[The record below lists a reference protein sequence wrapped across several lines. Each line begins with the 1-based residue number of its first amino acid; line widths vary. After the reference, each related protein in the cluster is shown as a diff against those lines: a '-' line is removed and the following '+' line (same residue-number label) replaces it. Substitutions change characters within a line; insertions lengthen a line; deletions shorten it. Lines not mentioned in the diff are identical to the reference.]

1 MGASMIDLN
10 SKFGQA
16 VRQHLDNEYIIWLTT
31 VDSNLT
37 PQPRPVWF
45 IWEQDSFLIFS
56 KPDAQKVK
64 HIMNHPGVALNFNT
78 DETGDKHVIVLT
90 GEAAFD
96 ENCHPAHEVP
106 AYLKKYES
114 GIIALDMTPEAFS
127 KEYSRAIRIVPTNV
141 RGWE

>member
-1 MGASMIDLN
+1 MIDL
-10 SKFGQA
+10 STPFGQA
-16 VRQHLDNEYIIWLTT
+16 VKQHLETQYVIWFTT
-31 VDSNLT
+31 IDPRLV

-64 HIMNHPGVALNFNT
+64 HIINHPGVALNFNT
-78 DETGDKHVIVLT
+78 DETGDKHVIIFT
-90 GEAAFD
+90 GEAFFD
-96 ENCHPAHEVP
+96 TNCPPAHEVS

-114 GIIALDMTPEAFS
+114 GIIALDMTPEGFS
-127 KEYSRAIRIVPTNV
+127 MEYSRAIRIKPTNV